1 MIRYLDYGFTF
12 YKSLILTGEDF
23 FLFCDPPVTPAFAF
37 LFPGAAAGSTGF
49 GVVTTGGD
57 SVSAA
62 ARLAAGGNPG
72 PGTGSP
78 ARFSC
83 EAAASAAAAVGP
95 IESA

>member
-1 MIRYLDYGFTF
+1 MGSHF

-37 LFPGAAAGSTGF
+37 LFPGA
-49 GVVTTGGD
+49 TGGD

-72 PGTGSP
+72 PGIGSP
-78 ARFSC
+78 ACLFS
-83 EAAASAAAAVGP
+83 EAAASAAATGP
-95 IESA
+95 LEILFIITLDQSLGS